1 MDAQTL
7 TSLISSLG
15 FPIVACV
22 YLAIS
27 NEKLRSTIDGLK
39 DILSENTKVIALLKD
54 SIVREEKENERK
66 HYDI

>member
-1 MDAQTL
+1 MDTQTL

-39 DILSENTKVIALLKD
+39 DTLSENTKVIALLKD
-54 SIVREEKENERK
+54 SIVREEKEK
-66 HYDI
+66 K

>member
-27 NEKLRSTIDGLK
+27 NEKLRGTIDGLK
-39 DILSENTKVIALLKD
+39 DTLSENTTMLKLLKD
-54 SIVREEKENERK
+54 SIIREEKEK
-66 HYDI
+66 

>member
-39 DILSENTKVIALLKD
+39 DTLSENTKVIALLKD

-66 HYDI
+66 HNDI

>member
-1 MDAQTL
+1 MDTQTL

-54 SIVREEKENERK
+54 SIVREEKEK
-66 HYDI
+66 